1 MKKVSFLSTP
11 AHLLTYMEYYQ
22 FVASQANRIHD
33 LGDSVLTDTELKQ
46 LVAVLIALSGDFNK
60 VLLRV
65 QKSLITEDITKKDK
79 VRDFSISALRAAI
92 KNAHFS
98 TDEEV
103 VRCSVALTTLLDTYG
118 NIAREDLDTESATID
133 KLVEEL
139 ESATYKPMV
148 DKLLIATNVLRLKTD
163 NDTFKKLYNQRS
175 NEEIAEDA
183 ANARELRNKV
193 NEQYMLLCDY
203 VLLKARMK
211 DEEQYNQSVLII
223 NQVRSHYSALKAQS
237 KAAKKEDE
245 NTPKK

>member
-1 MKKVSFLSTP
+1 MKKVRFNSSPVPF
-11 AHLLTYMEYYQ
+11 LTYMEFYQ

-33 LGDSVLTDTELKQ
+33 LGDTVLTDTELKQ

-60 VLLRV
+60 LLLRV
-65 QKSLITEDITKKDK
+65 QKSLITDDITKKDK

-92 KNAHFS
+92 RNAHYS

-103 VRCSVALTTLLDTYG
+103 VRCSVALTVLLETYG
-118 NIAREDLDTESATID
+118 DIAREDLDTESATID

-139 ESATYKPMV
+139 EGPTYKPMV
-148 DKLLIATNVLRLKTD
+148 DKLLIGANVVRLKTD

-175 NEEIAEDA
+175 NEKVAKDA
-183 ANARELRNKV
+183 TDTRQLRNKV
-193 NEQYMLLCDY
+193 NEQYQLLCDY

-237 KAAKKEDE
+237 KAAQKDDESTTKK
-245 NTPKK
+245 